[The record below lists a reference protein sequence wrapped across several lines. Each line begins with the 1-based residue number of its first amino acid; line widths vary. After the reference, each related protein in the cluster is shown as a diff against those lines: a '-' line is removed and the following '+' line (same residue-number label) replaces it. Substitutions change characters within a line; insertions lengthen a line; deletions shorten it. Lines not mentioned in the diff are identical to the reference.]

1 MICNILKLK
10 GYAKDIPREMSH
22 RDIEK
27 KIRKV
32 APAWRPGVPREMSH
46 RDTRKKYHMKHRV
59 RRRARARG
67 SIVSEPPW
75 RQGARTALQPNT
87 SPSSSSAWA
96 PEALTPRTTSIIGEA
111 SSGAG
116 GAAPTVRGCRGVSQP
131 RATVA

>member
-10 GYAKDIPREMSH
+10 GYAKEKRH
-22 RDIEK
+22 RNTEE
-27 KIRKV
+27 KIRNV
-32 APAWRPGVPREMSH
+32 APAWRQGVPREMSH
-46 RDTRKKYHMKHRV
+46 RDTRKKHHMMHRG

-67 SIVSEPPW
+67 SIVLEPPW
-75 RQGARTALQPNT
+75 RQGARTALQSNT

-96 PEALTPRTTSIIGEA
+96 PEALTPRTTSIFEEA

-116 GAAPTVRGCRGVSQP
+116 GAAPTVRGCRGVSLP